1 MALVG
6 AAVGVALWSSVFPA
20 ATEPTQKAA
29 DFVRS
34 LGAEAIAIL
43 STPNAT
49 DAQRNLRYRDLLDRG
64 FALDTISRFVLGRH
78 WRAAS
83 EEQRS
88 EYRRLF
94 REYVLDTY
102 AERLSSYAGETF
114 EVVKS
119 LPIDDKDTIVST
131 EIRRPDGGPP
141 IRVDYRVRQRSEQAH
156 KVVDVHV
163 EGVSLVT
170 TQRAEFGSIISR
182 EGLDGL
188 LELLREYDPA
198 VTDAGEQS
206 AN

>member
-1 MALVG
+1 MALAG
-6 AAVGVALWSSVFPA
+6 AAVGVALWSSVFAVA
-20 ATEPTQKAA
+20 AGPTQEAA
-29 DFVRS
+29 EFVRS

-43 STPNAT
+43 TTPNAT
-49 DAQRNLRYRDLLDRG
+49 DEQRNERYRDLLDRG

-83 EEQRS
+83 VEQRS

-102 AERLSSYAGETF
+102 ASRLNRYTGETF
-114 EVVKS
+114 EVIKS
-119 LPIDDKDTIVST
+119 LPLDEKDTLVST

-141 IRVDYRVRQRSEQAH
+141 IRVDYRVRQRREAH
-156 KVVDVHV
+156 KVVDVQV

-170 TQRAEFGSIISR
+170 TQRAEFASIISR
-182 EGLDGL
+182 DGIDGL
-188 LELLREYDPA
+188 LKLLREHNPS
-198 VTDAGEQS
+198 VSGAGEQS